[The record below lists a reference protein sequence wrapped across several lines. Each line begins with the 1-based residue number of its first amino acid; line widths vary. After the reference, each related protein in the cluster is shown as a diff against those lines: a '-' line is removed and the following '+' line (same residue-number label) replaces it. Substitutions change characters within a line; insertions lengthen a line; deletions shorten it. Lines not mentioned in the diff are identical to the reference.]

1 MAIEITTPTRTAD
14 WYIDNNNYLV
24 INILE
29 GTSLTVPTGDP
40 AVAVL
45 NYLKIP
51 DTLHEYTD
59 EPVIDKR
66 WHEAIVCKAI
76 EKFAYKA
83 RVQFVDNKGNMGS
96 KVGDFQMASAM
107 RNQYME
113 YVNKAQ
119 KLGEDY
125 KDGSSYNVKGHNY

>member
-1 MAIEITTPTRTAD
+1 MATEITTPTRTAN

-45 NYLKIP
+45 TYVKVP

-66 WHEAIVCKAI
+66 WHDAICAKAI
-76 EKFAYKA
+76 SIIALK
-83 RVQFVDNKGNMGS
+83 S
-96 KVGDFQMASAM
+96 KVTKVDRNGGQYQTVGDLSTHQFWKSIFDKAVIEGKKIA
-107 RNQYME
+107 NQ
-113 YVNKAQ
+113 Q
-119 KLGEDY
+119 KQDRPIT
-125 KDGSSYNVKGHNY
+125 VPTNYF